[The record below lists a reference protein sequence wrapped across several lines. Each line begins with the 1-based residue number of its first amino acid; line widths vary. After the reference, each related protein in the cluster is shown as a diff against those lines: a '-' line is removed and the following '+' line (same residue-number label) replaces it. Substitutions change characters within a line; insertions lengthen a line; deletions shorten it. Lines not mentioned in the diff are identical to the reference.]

1 MVGWVWRTSPMR
13 WAATEARGRIIKIIT
28 SIMKAMTTWMA
39 YWEKTIMSENR
50 VSLVCIP
57 AWSMSTPPIQ

>member
-1 MVGWVWRTSPMR
+1 MR

-50 VSLVCIP
+50 VSLACIP